1 MPLYSAWTSVVV
13 APGLSCS
20 TACGIFPDQ
29 GSNPGPL
36 RWQADSL
43 PLSHLV
49 LRCEDALRKNKALI
63 GPDQKEYHREL
74 ERNYSR
80 LREALQPL
88 LTQRLPQLLAPNTA
102 SLRCLTR
109 VPGPPRRGQ
118 DEAGKA
124 RQSVGAAIHVPINT
138 VAWGFAHACE
148 HWHMYII
155 FKL

>member
-1 MPLYSAWTSVVV
+1 MWRL
-13 APGLSCS
+13 GLLSCS

-36 RWQADSL
+36 HWQADSL

-102 SLRCLTR
+102 GLRCLTR
-109 VPGPPRRGQ
+109 VPRPPQRGR
-118 DEAGKA
+118 DGAGKA
-124 RQSVGAAIHVPINT
+124 RQSVRATICVPINT
-138 VAWGFAHACE
+138 GAWGFARACE
-148 HWHMYII
+148 HLHMYII